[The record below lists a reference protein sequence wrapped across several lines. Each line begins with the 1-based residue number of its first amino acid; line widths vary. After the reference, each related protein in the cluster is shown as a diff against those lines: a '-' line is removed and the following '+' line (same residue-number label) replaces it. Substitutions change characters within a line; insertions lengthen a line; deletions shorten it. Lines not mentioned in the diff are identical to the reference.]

1 LGVIVG
7 VVALTAAACGSDSND
22 DDSMTG
28 SATRDVSIDM
38 VDNAFK
44 PATVKVDAGQSVRFV
59 FNNTGAVE
67 HDAFIGDAAAQAAHE
82 EEMNPSDGMSSSS
95 SMSSGDMGS
104 DTTMDSD
111 MGSQDDGDGI
121 TVKPGETGE
130 LTYTFNKPGTVEI
143 GCHEAGHYASG
154 MKITVTAT

>member
-1 LGVIVG
+1 
-7 VVALTAAACGSDSND
+7 
-22 DDSMTG
+22 M
-28 SATRDVSIDM
+28 
-38 VDNAFK
+38 
-44 PATVKVDAGQSVRFV
+44 

-143 GCHEAGHYASG
+143 GCHVGSIGVAPRRYHHAAR
-154 MKITVTAT
+154 TTNRTAPGLSSPAAADA